1 MENIDIQYL
10 AGFFDGEGCFYLGTQ
25 EKNGKAYPKAQI
37 LLSQSGP
44 DGLLLLRQI
53 QHEYG
58 GNLYHHLKVGQ
69 HKAKK
74 DAYKLWWNKQEG
86 IALIKLL
93 LPHLRLKQKEA
104 ETVLTYLTRN
114 K

>member
-1 MENIDIQYL
+1 LESIDIRYL

-25 EKNGKAYPKAQI
+25 LKNGKEYPKAQI

-44 DGLLLLRQI
+44 DGLDLLKQI
-53 QHEYG
+53 QCEYG
-58 GNLYHHLKVGQ
+58 GHLYHHLKIGQ
-69 HKAKK
+69 HKATK

-86 IALIKLL
+86 VTLIKLL
-93 LPHLRLKQKEA
+93 LPHLRLKQHEA
-104 ETVLTYLTRN
+104 QNVLNYLTR

>member
-1 MENIDIQYL
+1 MENIDILYL

-25 EKNGKAYPKAQI
+25 VKNGKAYPKAQI
-37 LLSQSGP
+37 LLSQSGE
-44 DGLLLLRQI
+44 DGLELLKHI

-58 GNLYHHLKVGQ
+58 GSLYHHLKVGQ
-69 HKAKK
+69 HKATK
-74 DAYKLWWNKQEG
+74 DAYKLWWNKTEG

-93 LPHLRLKQKEA
+93 LPHLRLKQQEA
-104 ETVLTYLTRN
+104 QNVLNYLTR